1 MPSVPDPRLNTAE
14 CVISGQEKASHF
26 SGLKNLLHGVC
37 WSYLFISLVVSVF
50 VSQQVLVHL
59 KSWAEDK
66 NDQIAAVMLLSLFI
80 LVAGISLNI
89 YAWSV
94 STFQQDLY
102 VRVFF
107 GFVLLV
113 FLRRCIYCIVIHCWI
128 GTRYRDLQWDLTSG
142 HGEDTSKNIH
152 SWVICPAAFIACH
165 HVLWILLGVITEPL
179 WGCTV
184 LVGVTSVFSVS
195 YFLVCD
201 LYNNFFSAQNSWF
214 FMALILILGGFL
226 AFALLLLVLLVVAQA
241 FFGESLIS
249 TVVQN
254 GLVAI
259 GTVGYGY
266 LKTKT
271 GRGERGGGGGE
282 GERRREREGEGE
294 GKGEGGQGQ
303 ERGRGGGGR
312 RAGARSEDSDREE
325 RVELRDC
332 LMNGNN

>member
-1 MPSVPDPRLNTAE
+1 MPSIPDPRLNTAE

-66 NDQIAAVMLLSLFI
+66 NDQISAVMLLSWIVFL
-80 LVAGISLNI
+80 AGISLNI
-89 YAWSV
+89 CALSV
-94 STFQQDLY
+94 STVQQDLY
-102 VRVFF
+102 ARVFC
-107 GFVLLV
+107 GFVGLV
-113 FLRRCIYCIVIHCWI
+113 FLRRCCYWIFIHWRNRTCGELEW
-128 GTRYRDLQWDLTSG
+128 GLTSG

-184 LVGVTSVFSVS
+184 LVGVTSVFSFS

-201 LYNNFFSAQNSWF
+201 LYNYFFSAQNYWF

-226 AFALLLLVLLVVAQA
+226 AFALTLLVLLVVAQA
-241 FFGESLIS
+241 IFGESLIS

-271 GRGERGGGGGE
+271 GRGERGGGE
-282 GERRREREGEGE
+282 GERRREGE
-294 GKGEGGQGQ
+294 GKGEGGQG
-303 ERGRGGGGR
+303 RGRGGGER
-312 RAGARSEDSDREE
+312 RAGARREDSDREE
-325 RVELRDC
+325 RVELRDR

>member
-37 WSYLFISLVVSVF
+37 WCYLFISLVVSVF
-50 VSQQVLVHL
+50 VSQQVLVRL

-66 NDQIAAVMLLSLFI
+66 IVGVMLSSWSIF
-80 LVAGISLNI
+80 VAGISLNI
-89 YAWSV
+89 HAWKV
-94 STFQQDLY
+94 STVQQDLY
-102 VRVFF
+102 VRVFC

-113 FLRRCIYCIVIHCWI
+113 FLRRCIYCIGIHCRN
-128 GTRYRDLQWDLTSG
+128 GTCGDLQWDLTTG

-152 SWVICPAAFIACH
+152 SWVIYPAVFIACH

-184 LVGVTSVFSVS
+184 LVGVTSVFSVF

-201 LYNNFFSAQNSWF
+201 LYNFFSAQNYCLF
-214 FMALILILGGFL
+214 FMALILISGGFL
-226 AFALLLLVLLVVAQA
+226 ALVLLLLVLLVVAQA

-259 GTVGYGY
+259 GTVAYGY

-271 GRGERGGGGGE
+271 GRGERGGGE
-282 GERRREREGEGE
+282 GEEGRRRGREGEGE
-294 GKGEGGQGQ
+294 RG
-303 ERGRGGGGR
+303 RGRGGGGR
-312 RAGARSEDSDREE
+312 RAGARREDRDLEE
-325 RVELRDC
+325 RVEMRDR
-332 LMNGNN
+332 LMNGNNRR